1 MKSRWNPVI
10 NDINLLLKA
19 LSKLISEPIDRT
31 SKRGRKPK
39 HDLRE
44 YLKLII
50 AKEARKCS
58 LREAEL
64 SYSQLICG
72 YRVDHSVIY

>member
-1 MKSRWNPVI
+1 LKPI
-10 NDINLLLKA
+10 NK
-19 LSKLISEPIDRT
+19 

-50 AKEARKCS
+50 IKEALLAS
-58 LREAEL
+58 LREAEIR
-64 SYSQLICG
+64 YSKIICKKKKS
-72 YRVDHSVIY
+72 RLFSNSLLRKEI